1 MLCPRQR
8 DVDTLVVWDEPSWT
22 RPNSWDENYLV
33 LSSLRLVNWEHL
45 NVLVLLHYSLQLSSL
60 CGIGR
65 DNGDI
70 LRIELQGMQML
81 VRVDVLKPEGEKF
94 INRIAFRL
102 VAEGGPDKFLR
113 VVVAYIDE
121 DKRMLEI

>member
-81 VRVDVLKPEGEKF
+81 VRVDVLKPESEKF

>member
-45 NVLVLLHYSLQLSSL
+45 DVLVLLHYSLQLSSL
-60 CGIGR
+60 CGIRR
-65 DNGDI
+65 DNGDVF
-70 LRIELQGMQML
+70 RIELQGMQML
-81 VRVDVLKPEGEKF
+81 VRVDVLKPESEKF

>member
-45 NVLVLLHYSLQLSSL
+45 DVLVLLHYSLQLSSL